1 MGVQIFKNISNKLD
15 ENSINDSYAM
25 YLHKF
30 VDSCSDYF
38 SNNKKASYTIMSY
51 DEFKEYYILKFL
63 GRSSEFTE
71 NIARDYQYLSLN
83 NRSQLTV

>member
-1 MGVQIFKNISNKLD
+1 MGIQIFKNTSNNLD

-38 SNNKKASYTIMSY
+38 LNSAKDSCAIMSY
-51 DEFKEYYILKFL
+51 DEFKEYYILKIL
-63 GRSSEFTE
+63 GRTSEFTE
-71 NIARDYQYLSLN
+71 NIAREYQYLSLN
-83 NRSQLTV
+83 NWSQLAV